1 MSSSTIQFTHS
12 ENSTLEFCNQGMGL
26 MRLVSLGALELTASR
41 DFKGNCQKQYATNQ
55 AGLEQAEEF
64 AEELSESLQSSIEI
78 ITEVSAV
85 ADFSEFEHDINTLF
99 YLLADLSRLA
109 QWASTTRS
117 DLGYALSLQQAEK
130 NPTL

>member
-1 MSSSTIQFTHS
+1 MSSSTIKFNHG
-12 ENSTLEFCNQGMGL
+12 ENSTLEFCNLGMGL

-41 DFKGNCQKQYATNQ
+41 DDENGCQKQYATDR
-55 AGLEQAEEF
+55 AGLEKAEDYADQLIEQ
-64 AEELSESLQSSIEI
+64 LQTSIEI

-85 ADFSEFEHDINTLF
+85 ADFKGLEGDVNTLF